1 MTLNLGPVYPLPQM
15 TLITIAPD
23 RLRRLVEGA
32 AAVAGQTDLH
42 SVLETTVEIAME
54 LTGARYGALGVVGET
69 GYLTDFLHAGMD
81 PATAG
86 RISHPPRG
94 QGVLGTITRD
104 GRTVRIDQIQDHPDS
119 AGFPD
124 GHPKMDSFLGVPVR
138 AGTRVFGNLYLTE
151 KDGGFSSE
159 DESLVEALAM
169 IAGSAVRTARL
180 QAKLRTLA
188 VVEDRERIAR
198 DLHDNVIQ
206 NLFGAGLSLQAL
218 SQKLENAELRA
229 TLDTNV
235 RVLNDSITSLREF
248 IFDLNRPRGLPEE
261 IGELVAELVGQ
272 HETAIDVSYT
282 GHLRGLPESLIDD
295 AVLLVRE
302 SVSNAIRHSGSDRV
316 SVDIHG
322 DHGKLTITVVD
333 EGIGFDTANAEEGLG
348 LANLRSRARRS
359 GGDVVVTS
367 VPGQGTSVRAELPI

>member
-1 MTLNLGPVYPLPQM
+1 MTLNLGPVYPLRQM
-15 TLITIAPD
+15 TLITLAPD

-54 LTGARYGALGVVGET
+54 LTGARYGALGVVGES

-104 GRTVRIDQIQDHPDS
+104 GRTVRIDQIRDHPDS
-119 AGFPD
+119 AGFPE

-138 AGTRVFGNLYLTE
+138 AGTKVFGNLYLTE
-151 KDGGFSSE
+151 KAGGFSSE
-159 DESLVEALAM
+159 DESIVEALAM

-218 SQKLENAELRA
+218 SQKLESAELRA

-272 HETAIDVSYT
+272 HEAAIDVSYT

-302 SVSNAIRHSGSDRV
+302 SVSNAIRHSGTDRV

-333 EGIGFDTANAEEGLG
+333 EGIGFDTEHADEGLG
-348 LANLRSRARRS
+348 LANLRSRAQRS
-359 GGDVVVTS
+359 GGNVVVTS
-367 VPGQGTSVRAELPI
+367 VPGEGTSVRAELPV

>member
-1 MTLNLGPVYPLPQM
+1 M

-54 LTGARYGALGVVGET
+54 LTGARYGALGVVGED
-69 GYLTDFLHAGMD
+69 GQLSDFLHAGMD
-81 PATAG
+81 PATAS
-86 RISHPPRG
+86 RIPHPPRG
-94 QGVLGTITRD
+94 NGVLGVITRE
-104 GRTVRIDQIQDHPDS
+104 GHTVRVDEIGEHPDS
-119 AGFPD
+119 VGFPE
-124 GHPKMDSFLGVPVR
+124 GHPEMESFLGVPVR
-138 AGTRVFGNLYLTE
+138 AGSRVFGNLYLTDKE
-151 KDGGFSSE
+151 GGFTSE

-169 IAGSAVRTARL
+169 VAGSAVRTARV

-188 VVEDRERIAR
+188 IVEDRERIAR

-206 NLFGAGLSLQAL
+206 NLFGSGLSLQAL
-218 SQKLENAELRA
+218 SQKLENPELRA
-229 TLDTNV
+229 TLETNV

-261 IGELVAELVGQ
+261 IGELIAELVGQ
-272 HETAIDVSYT
+272 HEVAVDVSYT

-302 SVSNAIRHSGSDRV
+302 SVSNSIRHSGSDRV

-333 EGIGFDTANAEEGLG
+333 EGRGFEPERTDEGLG
-348 LANLRSRARRS
+348 LANLRSRAQRS
-359 GGDVVVTS
+359 GGDVLVS
-367 VPGQGTSVRAELPI
+367 SLPGEGTTVRAVMPF

>member
-1 MTLNLGPVYPLPQM
+1 M
-15 TLITIAPD
+15 TLINLAPD

-54 LTGARYGALGVVGET
+54 LTGARYGALGVVSESGQ
-69 GYLTDFLHAGMD
+69 LTDFLHAGMD

-86 RISHPPRG
+86 RIGHPPRG
-94 QGVLGTITRD
+94 EGVLGTITNEGD
-104 GRTVRIDQIQDHPDS
+104 SVRIDHISDHPDS
-119 AGFPD
+119 VGFPPE
-124 GHPKMDSFLGVPVR
+124 HPAMDTFLGVPVR
-138 AGTRVFGNLYLTE
+138 AGSKVFGNLYLTE
-151 KDGGFSSE
+151 KDGGFTSE

-188 VVEDRERIAR
+188 IVEDRERIAR

-206 NLFGAGLSLQAL
+206 NLFGSGLSLQAL
-218 SQKLENAELRA
+218 SQKLENPEFRA

-235 RVLNDSITSLREF
+235 RVLNDSISSLREF

-272 HETAIDVSYT
+272 HEVAVDVSYT
-282 GHLRGLPESLIDD
+282 GHLRGLPEGLIDD

-302 SVSNAIRHSGSDRV
+302 SVSNSIRHSGSERV

-333 EGIGFDTANAEEGLG
+333 DGRGFEPLTTDEGLG
-348 LANLRSRARRS
+348 LANLKSRAKRA
-359 GGDVVVTS
+359 GGDVLVTS
-367 VPGQGTSVRAELPI
+367 VPGQGTTVRAVLPV